1 MSETSFV
8 ADVYCTVVSVYRLC
22 SPHSHGIE
30 QRSSAYFHE
39 RVSCDHRS
47 PGTPILDSRIGVSK
61 FYDSQLSTKL
71 LLIDGSHIASLVF
84 SPRHSGS
91 KYPIFGQYGMS
102 STPRNCTGIDIQS
115 PAVYACPPE

>member
-1 MSETSFV
+1 M
-8 ADVYCTVVSVYRLC
+8 CTVQLLPYIGYVVPTVTGLNREVPLISMNASL
-22 SPHSHGIE
+22 
-30 QRSSAYFHE
+30 
-39 RVSCDHRS
+39 CDHRS
-47 PGTPILDSRIGVSK
+47 PGTPILDSKIGVSK